1 MEAVYTNIFGLI
13 LVTIKSYCT
22 TSTKMKK
29 RSYQKINCVTQN
41 CLQCISVTR
50 FHAFKLVFKDFVLFI
65 VSVIVNRLL
74 MPRVV
79 QATVKHEEYEGYFRY
94 AHANIRT
101 NSESLAFCGPEAA
114 IFEKNQQHTK
124 LKEVCEAQSNV
135 FKAQLSLEFATNC
148 NSYLSSI
155 ASFLIIAMAIFS
167 GTYDDLTQPELAKMI
182 SETSFVCGYLAY
194 QLSRLV
200 EMSVQISKLLGVTFR
215 ISEMISEMQIR
226 GEDTQGTDKE
236 GGSPIF
242 HPGLSDDSVVK
253 VMFSA
258 AYFNS

>member
-1 MEAVYTNIFGLI
+1 M
-13 LVTIKSYCT
+13 
-22 TSTKMKK
+22 
-29 RSYQKINCVTQN
+29 
-41 CLQCISVTR
+41 
-50 FHAFKLVFKDFVLFI
+50 
-65 VSVIVNRLL
+65 
-74 MPRVV
+74 
-79 QATVKHEEYEGYFRY
+79 
-94 AHANIRT
+94 
-101 NSESLAFCGPEAA
+101 
-114 IFEKNQQHTK
+114 
-124 LKEVCEAQSNV
+124 
-135 FKAQLSLEFATNC
+135 FKAQFFLEIATNG
-148 NSYLSSI
+148 NGYISSI

-226 GEDTQGTDKE
+226 REDTQGTGKE

-253 VMFSA
+253 VMFSTR
-258 AYFNS
+258 YFNS